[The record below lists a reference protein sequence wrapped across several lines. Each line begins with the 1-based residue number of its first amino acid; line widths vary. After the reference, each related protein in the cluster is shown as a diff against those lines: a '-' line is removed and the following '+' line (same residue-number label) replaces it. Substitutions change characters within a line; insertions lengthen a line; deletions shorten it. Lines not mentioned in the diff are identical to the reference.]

1 MTNEQ
6 LYTAAWQSLSFIGPS
21 GVRKLVHYFGSAE
34 KAWKAADKEIFN
46 LLHHCTEKQLKISQ
60 EKKCF
65 DWDRFLTRI
74 NQLNLQIISYQDVNY
89 PPLLSQ
95 TYNPPAALFYRGT
108 LSGSIKNAAIVGS
121 RRCTSYGK
129 NAALHIAQNLSAQDI
144 TIVSGGAR
152 GIDTAAHTGA
162 LQAEKPTI
170 AVMACGL
177 HTWYPPENKRLFQD
191 ILDRDGAIISEYA
204 PGIEPLPQHFPAR
217 NRIISGLARC
227 VIVIEAAK
235 RSGSLITA
243 DFALEE
249 GRDIFAVPGSI
260 FSKTSEGTNELLRM
274 GAIPLTKPVDL
285 LNEYGWNCSIPIDSP
300 PDKHS
305 DMSLTLLE
313 NTLLQYIPYD
323 EALSQDDLIVRSQ
336 IDAGTI
342 SRTITTLM
350 IKGLIW
356 EDRTGRYIRFPS

>member
-1 MTNEQ
+1 M
-6 LYTAAWQSLSFIGPS
+6 
-21 GVRKLVHYFGSAE
+21 
-34 KAWKAADKEIFN
+34 
-46 LLHHCTEKQLKISQ
+46 
-60 EKKCF
+60 
-65 DWDRFLTRI
+65 
-74 NQLNLQIISYQDVNY
+74 
-89 PPLLSQ
+89 
-95 TYNPPAALFYRGT
+95 
-108 LSGSIKNAAIVGS
+108 
-121 RRCTSYGK
+121 
-129 NAALHIAQNLSAQDI
+129 
-144 TIVSGGAR
+144 
-152 GIDTAAHTGA
+152 
-162 LQAEKPTI
+162 
-170 AVMACGL
+170 
-177 HTWYPPENKRLFQD
+177 
-191 ILDRDGAIISEYA
+191 
-204 PGIEPLPQHFPAR
+204 
-217 NRIISGLARC
+217 ARC

-235 RSGSLITA
+235 RSGSLITT

-274 GAIPLTKPVDL
+274 VAIPLTKTVDL

-356 EDRTGRYIRFPS
+356 EDRTGRYIRSPS